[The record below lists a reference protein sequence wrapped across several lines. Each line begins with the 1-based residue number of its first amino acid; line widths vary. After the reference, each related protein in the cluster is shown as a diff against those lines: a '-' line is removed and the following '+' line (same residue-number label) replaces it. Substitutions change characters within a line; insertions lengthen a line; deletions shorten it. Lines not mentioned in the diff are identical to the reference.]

1 MSSAMEPPE
10 ARRRLGAAIAAARA
24 AAGTTQEQLG
34 RATGLGQTVVSR
46 IESGRRRVDSHE
58 LTRIAAALGVEIG
71 VLIGAGDAAADY
83 RDRLRELGDAELE
96 LALEWVPGF
105 LDDLARLERLEAR

>member
-1 MSSAMEPPE
+1 MEPPE
-10 ARRRLGAAIAAARA
+10 ERRRLGAAIASARA

-58 LTRIAAALGVEIG
+58 LTRLAAALGVEIG
-71 VLIGAGDAAADY
+71 ALIGAGEVTGDY
-83 RDRLRELGDAELE
+83 RDRLRDLGDDQLSR
-96 LALEWVPGF
+96 ALEWVPGF
-105 LDDLARLERLEAR
+105 LDDLARLERMEAL

>member
-1 MSSAMEPPE
+1 MEPPE

-24 AAGTTQEQLG
+24 AAGTTQAQLG

-58 LTRIAAALGVEIG
+58 LSRIAAALGVEIG
-71 VLIGAGDAAADY
+71 SLMSAGASAGDY
-83 RDRLRELGDAELE
+83 RDRLRELADPGLT

-105 LDDLARLERLEAR
+105 LDDLARLERLEAG